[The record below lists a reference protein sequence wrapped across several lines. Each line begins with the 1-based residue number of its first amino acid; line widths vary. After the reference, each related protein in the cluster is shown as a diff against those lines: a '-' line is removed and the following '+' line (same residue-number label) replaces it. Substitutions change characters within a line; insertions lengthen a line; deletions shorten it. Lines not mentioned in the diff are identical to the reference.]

1 MTQQPQAK
9 YRHDYRAPEHCRAAR
24 NSYLRIPESPMSFSQ
39 ERMSSVVLTNVVY
52 PTYVEGRFVRHHT
65 PGRCWNSLYT
75 WDSGFI
81 GLGLMEIDTLRAVE
95 NLNAYTTDPGN
106 PDNAVRD
113 APASTRIG

>member
-1 MTQQPQAK
+1 
-9 YRHDYRAPEHCRAAR
+9 
-24 NSYLRIPESPMSFSQ
+24 MSFSQ

-106 PDNAVRD
+106 PDNCTARPFLFKFICFSSSGT
-113 APASTRIG
+113 APATALCWNISIRV